1 MNSKEV
7 PFLRIIPLIIVL
19 ISLMIIVFHLPQLD
33 FIAAWQN
40 PEDHFLVSV
49 FQFFS
54 DSISYLS
61 IGIPILIAI
70 YHEWKKNVSLKKTRF
85 SLLYNLLSLGV
96 AGLVSYM
103 VKKTFL
109 EPRPYE
115 VDSRIAQLSVGGGY
129 SFPSGHT
136 TEAFAAAMAFTIL
149 YFKDKKWVAFISFAW
164 ALMVAS
170 SRVYL
175 GVHYP
180 FDVFAGMII
189 GSTVSFC
196 LYYFVFKKW
205 ITIEKNLHPLN

>member
-1 MNSKEV
+1 M
-7 PFLRIIPLIIVL
+7 RIIPLQIVL
-19 ISLMIIVFHLPQLD
+19 ICLMIIVFHLPQLD
-33 FIAAWQN
+33 FIANWQEPDN
-40 PEDHFLVSV
+40 HITVTI

-54 DSISYLS
+54 DSISYWS
-61 IGIPILIAI
+61 IGIPLLVAI
-70 YHEWKKNVSLKKTRF
+70 YHERKKNENLKKSRF
-85 SLLYNLLSLGV
+85 ALLYNLLSLGV
-96 AGLVSYM
+96 AGLVSYL

-115 VDSRIAQLSVGGGY
+115 VDSRIVQLSVGGGY

-149 YFKDKKWVAFISFAW
+149 YFKDRKWVAFLSFAW
-164 ALMVAS
+164 ALTVAA

-180 FDVFAGMII
+180 FDVFAGMFI